1 VHLDALIIGAGMS
14 GLAAGIR
21 LAMFDRRVCIVE
33 KHYAYGGLNSY
44 YTRNGRSYDVGL
56 HAVTN
61 AVPPGV
67 RDAPLPRLLRQLRI
81 QREELDLH
89 PQGWSEIHFPRHRL
103 RFSNDI
109 TMLLDEARRAFPSE
123 VDGLRRLIADI
134 EARPFDLSNPTGA
147 TARQI
152 LPEYIREPLL
162 REMLLC
168 PVMYYGCSRPDDMDF
183 AEFALLF
190 RSIFCEGF
198 ARPREGVRRI
208 IRTLVRAYRRHG
220 GKLRMRCGVERIETR
235 DGRVSA
241 VHLDSGEVLTADVV
255 ISSVGYDETMR
266 LCGTHGGRDE
276 RSGPDEHGGPHGGRD
291 ERGEPERDRGP
302 HSGPYNSPL
311 GERLSFVESVTT
323 LDVPPRALGLEAT
336 IVFFNLADG
345 FTYARPDDLIDERSG
360 VICCPNNYEGHDDMP
375 EGIVR
380 VTWLANYER
389 WAALPEGDYAAA
401 KREVYDRGMGRLRG
415 IVPDFGARVV
425 DVDLFTPR
433 TIERYT
439 GHIHGAVYGSPV
451 RRPDGRTP
459 LANLFVCGTDTGLVG
474 IIGALWSG
482 VVVANRY
489 GLP

>member
-1 VHLDALIIGAGMS
+1 
-14 GLAAGIR
+14 
-21 LAMFDRRVCIVE
+21 
-33 KHYAYGGLNSY
+33 
-44 YTRNGRSYDVGL
+44 
-56 HAVTN
+56 
-61 AVPPGV
+61 
-67 RDAPLPRLLRQLRI
+67 
-81 QREELDLH
+81 
-89 PQGWSEIHFPRHRL
+89 
-103 RFSNDI
+103 
-109 TMLLDEARRAFPSE
+109 
-123 VDGLRRLIADI
+123 
-134 EARPFDLSNPTGA
+134 
-147 TARQI
+147 
-152 LPEYIREPLL
+152 
-162 REMLLC
+162 
-168 PVMYYGCSRPDDMDF
+168 MYYGCSRPDDMDF

-220 GKLRMRCGVERIETR
+220 GKLRMRCGVERIEAR

-266 LCGTHGGRDE
+266 LCG
-276 RSGPDEHGGPHGGRD
+276 PHGGRD

-302 HSGPYNSPL
+302 HSGPYEHGGPDARSGRDEHGGPHSGPYEHGGPDAHSGPYEHGGPHSGPDNSPL

-323 LDVPPRALGLEAT
+323 LDVPPRALGFEAT
-336 IVFFNLADG
+336 IVFFNLADT
-345 FTYARPDDLIDERSG
+345 FTYARPEGLIDERSG
-360 VICCPNNYEGHDDMP
+360 VICCPNNYEGHDDLP

-380 VTWLANYER
+380 VTWLADYER
-389 WAALPEGDYAAA
+389 WAVLGEGAYAEA
-401 KREVYDRGMGRLRG
+401 KREVYERGMRRLRALL
-415 IVPDFGARVV
+415 PEFGGHVV